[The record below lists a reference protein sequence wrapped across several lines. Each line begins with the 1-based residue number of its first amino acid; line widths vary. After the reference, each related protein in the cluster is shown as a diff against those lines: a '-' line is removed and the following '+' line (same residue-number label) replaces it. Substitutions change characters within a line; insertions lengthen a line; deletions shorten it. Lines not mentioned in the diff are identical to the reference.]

1 MSYNNENTNSFL
13 EQINL
18 NLEESFTNAASISKD
33 MNCIEESQLAAKRVF
48 SYNPNSTKI
57 LNLFPQFSPIIEQI
71 SELVETHGKSL
82 KNDPNNSEW
91 WTILGYCYLT
101 LGDFPNAFAAYA
113 HALRNY
119 HNSRDP
125 NFWYAMGIVYE
136 HYKYNESAIDCFRKV
151 FEYNINFPYANDIF
165 FRLGIIHR
173 LLEDYD
179 NSIAYFNKV
188 KNSPP
193 NHLRYEDV
201 RFQIA
206 YTYQLQKQYD
216 KAMEIYSDLHNHFPD
231 SLKLTQQYCWFM
243 YMQYKDS
250 NIDAVFDTV
259 TKALQKEPSDPTLQL
274 IAARVAMKQDDM
286 AVAYQHYRFCISYC
300 SDSPYFWCGLGVL
313 YFKNEQ
319 TEDAIVAFQR
329 AIYLKKEIKEGWLNI
344 GLIHEQMGD
353 YTMAEKIYST
363 GSQNCPGCPQFQERL
378 NSINSQM
385 KYHFPL
391 MDIDDTKFI
400 VPIPE
405 QFAIEYAAAV
415 PILQPE
421 CYGIDVGI
429 ASKFSILSTY
439 PKSIFT
445 S

>member
-1 MSYNNENTNSFL
+1 MTYSNDSTNSFL

-18 NLEESFTNAASISKD
+18 NLEESFTIAAAISKD
-33 MNCIEESQLAAKRVF
+33 MDCPEESQLAAKRVF

-57 LNLFPQFSPIIEQI
+57 LDLFPQYAPIIEQI
-71 SELVETHGKSL
+71 SALVESIEKSL
-82 KNDPNNSEW
+82 KNDLNKSELW
-91 WTILGYCYLT
+91 VTLGYCYLT
-101 LGDFPNAFAAYA
+101 LGDFPNAIAAYA
-113 HALRNY
+113 HALRIY
-119 HNSRDP
+119 QNSRDP

-136 HYKYNESAIDCFRKV
+136 HYKYNDNAIDCFRKV
-151 FEYNINFPYANDIF
+151 FDLNPNFKFANDIF
-165 FRLGIIHR
+165 FRLGLIHR

-179 NSIAYFNKV
+179 NSLAYFEKV

-193 NHLRYEDV
+193 SNLKTEDIQ
-201 RFQIA
+201 FQIA
-206 YTYQLQKQYD
+206 YTYQLQKQYE
-216 KAMEIYSDLHNHFPD
+216 KAMKIYCDLHNNFPD

-250 NIDAVFDTV
+250 NIEIVFDIV
-259 TKALQKEPSDPTLQL
+259 TKALQKNPYDPTLQL
-274 IAARVAMKQDDM
+274 IAARVAMKNKNM

-313 YFKNEQ
+313 YFKNSQ

-344 GLIHEQMGD
+344 GLIHEQVGD
-353 YTMAEKIYST
+353 YAMAEKIYQT
-363 GSQNCPGCPQFQERL
+363 GNQNCPNCPQFQERL
-378 NSINSQM
+378 NSINSQI
-385 KYHFPL
+385 KYNFPL

-415 PILQPE
+415 PVLQPE
-421 CYGIDVGI
+421 CYGIDVAN

-439 PKSIFT
+439 PKSYFLP
-445 S
+445 